1 MSVLVEKD
9 MISPPR
15 NSPGSGLL
23 NLSPD
28 KLLETHTVAEAEA
41 VAGRLSR

>member
-1 MSVLVEKD
+1 
-9 MISPPR
+9 MISPPTH
-15 NSPGSGLL
+15 SPGSGLL

-28 KLLETHTVAEAEA
+28 KLLETAGVAEVEL